1 MTIPSPHQLHQYAYH
16 PYDPSSSKIYH
27 HHQKNDS
34 SETVFATPLLGTPPP
49 MAHLSPSSP
58 SSIVLPP
65 ISPPTSEPK
74 KLKTIAELNSV
85 KGEHER
91 WRPGMALPPIETLRE
106 REVVDDRG
114 RRLLPPPTSHPSLTH
129 HHWRPSPNIA
139 AQMELRG
146 PPDEDDAHFNEH
158 RVRPGHSPSSTR
170 PTTSL
175 SASTSLTSLPSLS
188 PRTPYAS
195 NSDLGRTWWSSVV
208 AVAGNT
214 PSTSATPLPRHSPA
228 IAVSPPEEDSKRYM
242 GHDEEEVDELSSERS
257 FSVDSRAQSAVPP
270 SSSNPFDYHNHG
282 HSHPS
287 FPPRDVSGYHLTP
300 PSTADAALYQLR
312 PLTTTTGPRRAST
325 YSPAIRP
332 QQHLPQYSPS
342 AFSTTSLPTPR
353 AQMQPIPP
361 SSDLPF
367 SGSATPLRGTKKRNV
382 PLYNRS
388 KPSGGTFYC
397 GYLPPRSTDPMAADP
412 SNPEPCQTTACKKAD
427 MDRHFDEIHAKDE
440 AGRVFRR
447 ELDVEC
453 AARYLVDLA
462 NMVLKEMKSEGSAQT
477 AVKLASGATKVV
489 DNTELWIQADRVRVR
504 VGKELAAAD
513 APAKMTN
520 YRFDF
525 TANGCVD
532 FRDLAQSR
540 AQYHRA
546 YPCMGCVKTFG
557 SQRSLER
564 HYNTTVCGQ
573 SRPNKKIGGGAAS
586 GAAGKKRKQHSGD
599 DEASSSPGAGPSNL
613 LASPFIEHRFEG
625 GRPVT
630 TAPSYAPPSVHSDSP
645 PAAKRPRISSPLKSS
660 ALPLPHHHQ
669 PSASSVMM
677 RVRQQTPE
685 TRRPEY
691 YHDAAAA
698 HPHHPSVLDEK
709 DALVAREMVR
719 LARSPPQAGSRSQP
733 IKLEEP
739 EFEEYRP

>member
-1 MTIPSPHQLHQYAYH
+1 
-16 PYDPSSSKIYH
+16 
-27 HHQKNDS
+27 
-34 SETVFATPLLGTPPP
+34 

-65 ISPPTSEPK
+65 ISPPTTAPK

-85 KGEHER
+85 KGEDDR
-91 WRPGMALPPIETLRE
+91 WRPGMALPPISTLQDRE
-106 REVVDDRG
+106 DRG
-114 RRLLPPPTSHPSLTH
+114 RLLPPPTSSTQT
-129 HHWRPSPNIA
+129 HWRPSPNIA

-146 PPDEDDAHFNEH
+146 PPDEEDVHFHQHEH
-158 RVRPGHSPSSTR
+158 RARPVHSPSTR

-175 SASTSLTSLPSLS
+175 STSTSLASLPSAS

-195 NSDLGRTWWSSVV
+195 NSDLGRSWWNGVV
-208 AVAGNT
+208 AVASST
-214 PSTSATPLPRHSPA
+214 PSTSAAPLPRHSPT
-228 IAVSPPEEDSKRYM
+228 IAVSPPDEDVKMY
-242 GHDEEEVDELSSERS
+242 GPHDEEEVDELSSERS
-257 FSVDSRAQSAVPP
+257 FSIDSRAGSAVPP
-270 SSSNPFDYHNHG
+270 PLPQASSSSSNPFDYHNFA
-282 HSHPS
+282 PS

-300 PSTADAALYQLR
+300 PTTADGALYQLR
-312 PLTTTTGPRRAST
+312 PLNTNTGPRRAST
-325 YSPAIRP
+325 YSPAVRP

-353 AQMQPIPP
+353 VQMQPIPS
-361 SSDLPF
+361 SSDSPF
-367 SGSATPLRGTKKRNV
+367 PPPSAPLRGTKKRNV

-397 GYLPPRSTDPMAADP
+397 GYLPPISTDPMAADP

-462 NMVLKEMKSEGSAQT
+462 NLVLKEIKAGSSAKTTIEMRGSESRE
-477 AVKLASGATKVV
+477 V
-489 DNTELWIQADRVRVR
+489 DNTELWIQADKIRVRI
-504 VGKELAAAD
+504 GKELSSAD
-513 APAKMTN
+513 APFRMTT

-525 TANGCVD
+525 TANECDD
-532 FRDLAQSR
+532 FRDLARSR
-540 AQYHRA
+540 AQFHRA
-546 YPCMGCVKTFG
+546 YPCASCKKTFG

-573 SRPNKKIGGGAAS
+573 SRPNKKAGGNGAS
-586 GAAGKKRKQHSGD
+586 GAGKKRKHQSTGGED
-599 DEASSSPGAGPSNL
+599 DASASLSSPGAGPHL

-630 TAPSYAPPSVHSDSP
+630 TTSYGQPGPSHSNSP
-645 PAAKRPRISSPLKSS
+645 PASKRPRISSPLKSS
-660 ALPLPHHHQ
+660 SSTLPLPHHQQ

-691 YHDAAAA
+691 YHDGGA
-698 HPHHPSVLDEK
+698 HSSSPS
-709 DALVAREMVR
+709 
-719 LARSPPQAGSRSQP
+719 GSRNQP

-739 EFEEYRP
+739 EFEEYHH